1 MIVLLLRF
9 TAFKK
14 KKIVVN
20 IKITGIEKKSINNLK
35 KTVFQWTFFD
45 ITVRKKGEDEIQEE
59 KMGIYQIK
67 RRHVNKCRGEKESN
81 GYHE

>member
-35 KTVFQWTFFD
+35 KTVFQ
-45 ITVRKKGEDEIQEE
+45 
-59 KMGIYQIK
+59 
-67 RRHVNKCRGEKESN
+67 
-81 GYHE
+81 